1 MSRIDSWHCKIL
13 TGRHFQNGRHNTAQ
27 IQHCP
32 ISTTFHMWID
42 YDVPN
47 WFLWSKNFYRE
58 NSVDKL
64 IKFHVINSFSLY
76 RENSVDKLIKALED
90 LWETFL
96 NSISSSVS
104 DYLSVEHLGLI
115 LKRLAEQGT
124 YLYTVKPALKCTS
137 KYQITVYKGQP
148 HFSH

>member
-1 MSRIDSWHCKIL
+1 MIPCFQENPLSFRLYETVPQTD
-13 TGRHFQNGRHNTAQ
+13 TGGRE
-27 IQHCP
+27 
-32 ISTTFHMWID
+32 
-42 YDVPN
+42 
-47 WFLWSKNFYRE
+47 E
-58 NSVDKL
+58 NSVDQL

-115 LKRLAEQGT
+115 LNRLAEQEQFVVDRTFLPSFTPGEPN
-124 YLYTVKPALKCTS
+124 LIICPQS
-137 KYQITVYKGQP
+137 KLIYFIKKV
-148 HFSH
+148 